1 MGMYNFIKNIKPEI
15 VKAAFDELSDEE
27 IVQTAKYIWLY
38 KINECKEHYE
48 VNNIITMRNSW
59 GEFTA
64 IRSMNDHGHR
74 KKIRGITPK
83 FFAIICNVLEIT
95 GDDGAPLKDY
105 EKY

>member
-1 MGMYNFIKNIKPEI
+1 MKKEDFIKNINPEI
-15 VKAAFDELSDEE
+15 VKAAFYPLSDEE
-27 IVQTAKYIWLY
+27 IEQTANYIWLY
-38 KINECKEHYE
+38 KTHNCQEHYE
-48 VNNIITMRNSW
+48 VNNIITLFNSW

-74 KKIRGITPK
+74 TKIRGITPK
-83 FFAIICNVLEIT
+83 FFAIICKVLKIT